1 MPARRLFSLIVAVAL
16 LALAA
21 PVALAG
27 GGGGGGGPCAGFGSG
42 PVLVM
47 LDNCF
52 NAVAHSVEPGATLR
66 VRNDGELP
74 HTFTAVDGSFD
85 SGVLQPGQSAEIRV
99 GEAGVFGA
107 YCTLHGSKAGG
118 GMAGA
123 LVVGSPAAASA
134 GAGPLQ
140 LSAVGLAGVVLGGGA
155 AWAYAGRRRAAAPVT
170 AAPAPVIAPA
180 APLTSEPGD

>member
-1 MPARRLFSLIVAVAL
+1 MPKRRVFVLFVV
-16 LALAA
+16 LAGLCLAA
-21 PVALAG
+21 PAALAG
-27 GGGGGGGPCAGFGSG
+27 GGGGGGGGPCRGFGG
-42 PVLVM
+42 GADLVL

-52 NAVAHSVEPGATLR
+52 DAVAHSVDAGATLR
-66 VRNDGELP
+66 IRNDGELP

-107 YCTLHGSKAGG
+107 YCTLHGSPAGG

-123 LVVGSPAAASA
+123 LVVGAPSAASA

-140 LSAVGLAGVVLGGGA
+140 LGVVGLAGVALGGGA
-155 AWAYAGRRRAAAPVT
+155 ALAYAGRRRAPLPVP
-170 AAPAPVIAPA
+170 APAGPP
-180 APLTSEPGD
+180 APLPAEPGD